1 MGLFDNLNQRSTVKA
16 GIDTTEM
23 DFVKLGMFEDD
34 EVMVD
39 GFFFTDGQY
48 GRQVVVVGNDALI
61 NMPQRAVEQFDAI
74 KDNDKMLDAVLKG
87 HLKLTG
93 IKNIKLK
100 GKNKGKTTTTYTLT
114 EV

>member
-23 DFVKLGMFEDD
+23 DFVKLGEFEGD
-34 EVMVD
+34 EIMVD
-39 GFFFTDGQY
+39 GFFFTDGKF
-48 GRQVVVVGNDALI
+48 GRQVVVVGNGALI

-74 KDNDKMLDAVLKG
+74 KGNDKMLDAVLEG

-93 IKNIKLK
+93 IKNINLK
-100 GKNKGKTTTTYTLT
+100 GKNDGKTTTTYTLT